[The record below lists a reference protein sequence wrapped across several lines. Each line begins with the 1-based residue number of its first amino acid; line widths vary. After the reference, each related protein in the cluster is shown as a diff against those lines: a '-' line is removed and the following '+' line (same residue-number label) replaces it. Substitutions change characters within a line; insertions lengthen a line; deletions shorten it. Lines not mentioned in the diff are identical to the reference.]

1 MAFCCAC
8 SAKLEKAGAYL
19 VHAAIGDA
27 AVAGSPQHLYV
38 SPAAVA
44 ADR

>member
-1 MAFCCAC
+1 MAFCCAR

-19 VHAAIGDA
+19 VHAALGDG
-27 AVAGSPQHLYV
+27 AVSGSPLQMYV
-38 SPAAVA
+38 SPAAVD